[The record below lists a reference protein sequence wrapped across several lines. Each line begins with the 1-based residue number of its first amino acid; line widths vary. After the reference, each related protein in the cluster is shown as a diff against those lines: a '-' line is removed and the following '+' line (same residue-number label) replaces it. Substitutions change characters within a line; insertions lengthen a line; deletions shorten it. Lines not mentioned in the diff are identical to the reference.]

1 MKPYTNKDRWRHI
14 KHFVDTHPYSESNLE
29 YLKNWLTSFTNE
41 SMTTENA
48 SSENRSHERKTKDE
62 DSRPLPSNPI
72 IADISHPFGLRV
84 DDSIPRKET
93 HGESANKGDK
103 INLNALKEYIEKH
116 GRPLSDSPTDYN
128 ASDWDEK
135 C

>member
-14 KHFVDTHPYSESNLE
+14 KHFIDSHPYSESNLE

-62 DSRPLPSNPI
+62 DSRPLSSNPI
-72 IADISHPFGLRV
+72 IADTSHPFGLRI
-84 DDSIPRKET
+84 DDSIPRTIIDQTEEITKFLEAGYMDKE
-93 HGESANKGDK
+93 
-103 INLNALKEYIEKH
+103 KE
-116 GRPLSDSPTDYN
+116 
-128 ASDWDEK
+128 
-135 C
+135 

>member
-14 KHFVDTHPYSESNLE
+14 KHFIDTHPYSESNLE

-62 DSRPLPSNPI
+62 STYFTVSEAEVLKDFIKDLKSGLFKEKVYKI
-72 IADISHPFGLRV
+72 LFGV
-84 DDSIPRKET
+84 KQ
-93 HGESANKGDK
+93 
-103 INLNALKEYIEKH
+103 
-116 GRPLSDSPTDYN
+116 
-128 ASDWDEK
+128 
-135 C
+135 